1 MGGLIVGW
9 GGAMGRN
16 ETPTPTLIGWGG
28 CPPLSLR
35 GLENTHRSRLGST
48 FFLLSPSRR
57 QVAAKSPSMEVVLT
71 GLKQRMPE
79 LFETDANGITGLCNC
94 KITIHVK
101 PNTTTTIPATVGQTG
116 IQTGYCQDGYQLCA
130 AGDKLRWAGI
140 TIENKETKYSFVADL
155 TLSSGTLTV
164 TKFQL
169 NCFLGGVMAL
179 PFHDAAMY
187 LAEYM
192 DEENNWHDGYT
203 VGMCPEEHDSPY
215 HPDTELLIPN
225 ERGTEPTRTINIVR
239 IPAPPEPEPPK
250 LLEWLGEQAP
260 QYKRLKVR
268 KGEIIH
274 GIIFV
279 KNDRTRA
286 MSVMAYPMFLYHG
299 VKIANAKKV
308 AGSATRCLIAT
319 FAGDHE
325 PGGVDIVD
333 AVTELRT
340 GNDKAVF
347 IKFPEEVVLHFFHE
361 LTEDES
367 DVYGQPM
374 SSPPGIS
381 LPSFLK

>member
-1 MGGLIVGW
+1 MAPPPCTPPALC
-9 GGAMGRN
+9 
-16 ETPTPTLIGWGG
+16 TPTPPFE
-28 CPPLSLR
+28 PPPAPLKYPAPIFSM
-35 GLENTHRSRLGST
+35 GLVARSRLV
-48 FFLLSPSRR
+48 FFLLLLSPS
-57 QVAAKSPSMEVVLT
+57 MEDVLT

-79 LFETDANGITGLCNC
+79 LFETDANGITGLRNYCR
-94 KITIHVK
+94 ITIPIK

-116 IQTGYCQDGYQLCA
+116 IQTGYCKDGHQLCA
-130 AGDKLRWAGI
+130 VGDKLRWAGI
-140 TIENKETKYSFVADL
+140 TVENKESKYNFVADL
-155 TLSSGTLTV
+155 TFSSGALTV

-169 NCFLGGVMAL
+169 NCFLGGVMTSPPL
-179 PFHDAAMY
+179 PLHDATIY

-192 DEENNWHDGYT
+192 DEENDWHNGYT
-203 VGMCPEEHDSPY
+203 VGSTEEHDPY
-215 HPDTELLIPN
+215 HPDTELLIAN
-225 ERGTEPTRTINIVR
+225 ELGTEPTRTVQIVR

-250 LLEWLGEQAP
+250 LLEWLGEQQP
-260 QYKRLKVR
+260 QYKHLKVR
-268 KGEIIH
+268 KGETIH

-279 KNDRTRA
+279 NTDRTRA
-286 MSVMAYPMFLYHG
+286 MNDGIAYPMFLFHG
-299 VKIANAKKV
+299 IKIANAKKV

-333 AVTELRT
+333 SVTELRT

-381 LPSFLK
+381 LPSILK